1 MRISDETSCLAGD
14 CRCGTENAGKAERRR
29 RRLTGRL
36 FAFLCCFLFLQG
48 CGQAGKR
55 DGSLQETAMETDTES
70 DAGMQ
75 SAEQER
81 SAGLDVWFFS
91 CSEDADSILLQ
102 TEDANIMIDTGVP
115 QDSRALVEKLRTLG
129 VERIDLLILT
139 HPDRDHIGGA
149 AAVLNAF
156 PVDSIMTTDCEK
168 GSGLQ
173 DTLNERLRKEN
184 VSVPRETQEAVY
196 GELCLTIYPPRET
209 AYDNANNYSIA
220 VLASYEGRTF
230 FFAGDAR
237 KKRIREL
244 LDEELPAADVYKA
257 AHHGR
262 DSGAC
267 VDLIEALQPQIAV
280 VTAKEAEKKTT
291 KALQQAGAAVYS
303 TYGQDVHLTVV
314 NGVLDAG

>member
-1 MRISDETSCLAGD
+1 MRKSDGTACPEGG
-14 CRCGTENAGKAERRR
+14 CRRRAEQSVKRVRR

-36 FAFLCCFLFLQG
+36 PAFLCCCLFLQG
-48 CGQAGKR
+48 CGQTGKPG
-55 DGSLQETAMETDTES
+55 DSLQETTVEADAETG
-70 DAGMQ
+70 AGIP

-91 CSEDADSILLQ
+91 CSEDADSILLR

-115 QDSRALVEKLRTLG
+115 QDSRALVGKLRELG

-149 AAVLNAF
+149 AALLNAF
-156 PVDSIMTTDCEK
+156 AVDTVLTTDCEK

-173 DTLNERLRKEN
+173 DALDERLEKEN
-184 VSVPRETQEAVY
+184 VSVPHDVREAVY
-196 GELCLTIYPPRET
+196 GELRLTIYPPQET
-209 AYDNANNYSIA
+209 SYDNANNYSIA
-220 VLASYEGRTF
+220 VLAAYEGRTF
-230 FFAGDAR
+230 FFAGDAK

-244 LDEELPAADVYKA
+244 LEEDLPAVDVYKA

-262 DSGAC
+262 DNGAST
-267 VDLIEALQPQIAV
+267 DLIEALQPQIAV
-280 VTAKEAEKKTT
+280 VTAEAAEKKTG
-291 KALQQAGAAVYS
+291 KALQQAGAVVYT